1 MVVAGV
7 EVVAA
12 GGHRRDEKEEEALG
26 SPPPSSCCCCCGRS
40 SRRCATAADWLKNYI
55 FFTKFLIYLIHIK
68 NNFYFPIEIFFI
80 KLLFYKRKYYLEN
93 NI

>member
-26 SPPPSSCCCCCGRS
+26 SQPPSSCCCGRGHS
-40 SRRCATAADWLKNYI
+40 CRWCATAVDWLINY
-55 FFTKFLIYLIHIK
+55 FFTKFLIFLIHIK
-68 NNFYFPIEIFFI
+68 N
-80 KLLFYKRKYYLEN
+80 
-93 NI
+93 